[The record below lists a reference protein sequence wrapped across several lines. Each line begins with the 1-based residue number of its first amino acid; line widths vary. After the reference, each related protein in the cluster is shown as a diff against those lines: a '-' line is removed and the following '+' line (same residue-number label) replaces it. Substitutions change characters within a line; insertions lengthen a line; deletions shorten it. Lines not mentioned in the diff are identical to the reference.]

1 MALKKCCENCTY
13 FEEEGC
19 VVKGDDVYE
28 VRNYCRHIE
37 RQVSRSGYCNG
48 YYENS
53 SISDRS
59 SYRPY

>member
-13 FEEEGC
+13 FEEEG
-19 VVKGDDVYE
+19 VE
-28 VRNYCRHIE
+28 VREDGAYGVPNYCIHLK

-48 YYENS
+48 YYENET
-53 SISDRS
+53 ISDRS